1 MFELI
6 PAIDIQAGRCV
17 RLFQGDFGQA
27 TDYGDDPVG
36 QALAWQSA
44 GATRLHIVDLDG
56 ARSGRPVHLELIR
69 RIARRLDIP
78 IQVGGGLRTAESVN
92 RVLRAG
98 AERVV
103 LGTALLESPRT
114 VTACLRQHASRLI
127 AGIDA
132 RNGRAA
138 TRGWLADTD
147 TSALALA
154 ARLAERGF
162 QRVVYTDI
170 SRDGAM
176 SGPNLAAL
184 TEMVA
189 RSGMS
194 VIASGGVRNLDDLRA
209 TRAAGAD
216 GAIVGRA
223 LYTGDLDLGSA
234 LSALRESELSHAS

>member
-1 MFELI
+1 
-6 PAIDIQAGRCV
+6 
-17 RLFQGDFGQA
+17 
-27 TDYGDDPVG
+27 
-36 QALAWQSA
+36 
-44 GATRLHIVDLDG
+44 
-56 ARSGRPVHLELIR
+56 
-69 RIARRLDIP
+69 
-78 IQVGGGLRTAESVN
+78 
-92 RVLRAG
+92 
-98 AERVV
+98 VV

-114 VTACLRQHASRLI
+114 VSACLRKYSSRLI

-138 TRGWLADTD
+138 TRGWLTNTD

-170 SRDGAM
+170 SRDGAL
-176 SGPNLAAL
+176 SGPNLTAL
-184 TEMVA
+184 AEMVA

-194 VIASGGVRNLDDLRA
+194 VIASGGIRHLDDLH
-209 TRAAGAD
+209 AARKVGAE

-234 LSALRESELSHAS
+234 LSAIRESELSRAS